1 MFIGQAGTDALITEP
16 QKVLSLTDDDKIDI
30 SFMAPVA
37 GEFKLTV
44 YVISDSSQ
52 YYGIDHAELIKL
64 DVKAGIKQPE
74 PEEEIESEED
84 DPFLIDDSDD
94 SDEDDFA

>member
-16 QKVLSLTDDDKIDI
+16 QKVLSLTDDDEIDT

-44 YVISDSSQ
+44 YVISDSTN
-52 YYGIDHAELIKL
+52 GL
-64 DVKAGIKQPE
+64 
-74 PEEEIESEED
+74 
-84 DPFLIDDSDD
+84 
-94 SDEDDFA
+94 